1 MFPMPSPHLPSI
13 AVRRALARLGSDL
26 RDARLRRSLPA
37 DVVASRAFTTR
48 PTLRRIEAGDP
59 GVGVGIYAAVLQAM
73 GLLDGLGALADPAND
88 PTGQRLAAEALPER
102 ARIKRRKP
110 RSQSTRPDSNG

>member
-1 MFPMPSPHLPSI
+1 
-13 AVRRALARLGSDL
+13 L
-26 RDARLRRSLPA
+26 RGARLRRSLPA

-59 GVGVGIYAAVLQAM
+59 GVGIGIYAAVLQAM

-88 PTGQRLAAEALPER
+88 STGQRLSVEALPER

-110 RSQSTRPDSNG
+110 RSESARSDING

>member
-1 MFPMPSPHLPSI
+1 MPSPHLSSI

-26 RDARLRRSLPA
+26 RSARLRRSLPA

-59 GVGVGIYAAVLQAM
+59 GVGIGIYAAVLQAM
-73 GLLDGLGALADPAND
+73 GLLEGLGVLADPAND
-88 PTGQRLAAEALPER
+88 PIGLRLSAEALPER

-110 RSQSTRPDSNG
+110 RSQSARPDSNG

>member
-1 MFPMPSPHLPSI
+1 
-13 AVRRALARLGSDL
+13 L

-59 GVGVGIYAAVLQAM
+59 GVGIGIYAAVLQAM

-88 PTGQRLAAEALPER
+88 TTGQRLSAEALPER

-110 RSQSTRPDSNG
+110 RSESTRPDSND

>member
-13 AVRRALARLGSDL
+13 AVRRALAKLGSDL
-26 RDARLRRSLPA
+26 REARLRRSLPA
-37 DVVASRAFTTR
+37 DVVANRAFTTR

-59 GVGVGIYAAVLQAM
+59 GVGIGIYAAVLQAM
-73 GLLDGLGALADPAND
+73 GMLDGLGALADPGSD
-88 PTGQRLAAEALPER
+88 KTGQRLSAAALPER

-110 RSQSTRPDSNG
+110 STRENG

>member
-59 GVGVGIYAAVLQAM
+59 GVGIGIYAAVLQAL

-88 PTGQRLAAEALPER
+88 PHGTPPSATAPPPT
-102 ARIKRRKP
+102 P
-110 RSQSTRPDSNG
+110 RQN

>member
-13 AVRRALARLGSDL
+13 AVRRALAKLGADL
-26 RDARLRRSLPA
+26 REARLRRSLPA

-59 GVGVGIYAAVLQAM
+59 GVGMGIYAAVLQAM
-73 GLLDGLGALADPAND
+73 GMLDGLGALADPASD
-88 PTGQRLAAEALPER
+88 KTGLILSAEALPKR
-102 ARIKRRKP
+102 ARIKRRKT
-110 RSQSTRPDSNG
+110 SAPDNG

>member
-1 MFPMPSPHLPSI
+1 MFSMPSPHFPSI
-13 AVRRALARLGSDL
+13 AVRRALAKLGSDL

-59 GVGVGIYAAVLQAM
+59 GVGIGIYAAVLQAM
-73 GLLDGLGALADPAND
+73 GLLDGLSALADPTND
-88 PTGQRLAAEALPER
+88 PTGQRLSAEALPER

-110 RSQSTRPDSNG
+110 RSGSTRPDSNG

>member
-1 MFPMPSPHLPSI
+1 MFPRPSPHLPSI

-59 GVGVGIYAAVLQAM
+59 GVGIGIYAAVLQAM
-73 GLLDGLGALADPAND
+73 GLLDGLGALADPANA
-88 PTGQRLAAEALPER
+88 PTGPRLPAAALPQR
-102 ARIKRRKP
+102 P
-110 RSQSTRPDSNG
+110 RPQPPHPHPPTPPPATKA

>member
-1 MFPMPSPHLPSI
+1 MPSPHFPSI
-13 AVRRALARLGSDL
+13 AVRRALAKLGSDL

-59 GVGVGIYAAVLQAM
+59 GVGIGIYAAVLQAM
-73 GLLDGLGALADPAND
+73 GLLDGLSALADPTND
-88 PTGQRLAAEALPER
+88 PTGQRLSAEALPER

-110 RSQSTRPDSNG
+110 RSGSTRPDSNG

>member
-13 AVRRALARLGSDL
+13 AVRRALTKLGSDL
-26 RDARLRRSLPA
+26 REARLRRNLPA

-59 GVGVGIYAAVLQAM
+59 GVGIGIYAAVLQAM
-73 GLLDGLGALADPAND
+73 GMLDGLGTLADPVND
-88 PTGQRLAAEALPER
+88 TIGQRLSAEALPER
-102 ARIKRRKP
+102 ARIKRHRSNP
-110 RSQSTRPDSNG
+110 RENG

>member
-1 MFPMPSPHLPSI
+1 MPSPHLLSI
-13 AVRRALARLGSDL
+13 AVRRALAKLGSDL

-37 DVVASRAFTTR
+37 EVVANRAFTTR

-59 GVGVGIYAAVLQAM
+59 GVGIGIYAAVLQAM
-73 GLLDGLGALADPAND
+73 GLLDGLGTLADPIND
-88 PTGQRLAAEALPER
+88 PTGQRLSAEALPER

-110 RSQSTRPDSNG
+110 RSESARPNSNG

>member
-1 MFPMPSPHLPSI
+1 MFPMPSPHFPSI
-13 AVRRALARLGSDL
+13 AVRRALAKLGSDL

-59 GVGVGIYAAVLQAM
+59 GVGIGIYAAVLQAM

-88 PTGQRLAAEALPER
+88 LTGQRLAAEALPER